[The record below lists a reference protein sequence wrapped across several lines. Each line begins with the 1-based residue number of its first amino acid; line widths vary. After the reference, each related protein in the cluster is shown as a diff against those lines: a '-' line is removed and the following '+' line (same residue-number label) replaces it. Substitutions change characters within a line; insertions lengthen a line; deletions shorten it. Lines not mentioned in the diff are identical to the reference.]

1 MTIVLKNHGGQ
12 CCGARHLHNFGFQ
25 DKTKD
30 QWKEEIKEASSGTL
44 PGGMVALP
52 YGRMV
57 EIILNGSQVTT
68 LPNLLEVL
76 NDLGFVLSSAWYNH
90 NHTPKTRNYQF
101 TRCDDRLSLL
111 SVPQWNGMGISPTL
125 EGELPPRLGLGI
137 GYKVKVNP
145 DFPIEFE
152 DGTPALFTRAE
163 NDHVV
168 FLRAKREFS
177 MRTIGNRRPLSDW
190 ESQNYYLL
198 SNGVLEYDNRDC
210 WFRVQNVMPVGTL
223 VEFERGG
230 ISIRGTV
237 TSTTLGKVYVDT
249 WKAGI
254 PRQECRIAVGGEIA
268 AVQRH
273 TTL

>member
-1 MTIVLKNHGGQ
+1 MTILLKNHGGQ
-12 CCGARHLHNFGFQ
+12 CCGARHLHQFGFQ

-30 QWKEEIKEASSGTL
+30 QWRQEIKDASSVGL
-44 PGGMVALP
+44 PD
-52 YGRMV
+52 GRMV

-111 SVPQWNGMGISPTL
+111 SVPQWDGMVISPTV
-125 EGELPPRLGLGI
+125 EGELPPYLGLGLRRT
-137 GYKVKVNP
+137 GKVNP

-152 DGTPALFTRAE
+152 DGTPAFLGRAE
-163 NDHVV
+163 DASVV
-168 FLRAKREFS
+168 FLRATREFS
-177 MRTIGNRRPLSDW
+177 MHTIGNRRPPSDW
-190 ESQNYYLL
+190 ESFNYYLL
-198 SNGVLEYDNRDC
+198 SNGALEHDDQDC
-210 WFRVQNVMPVGTL
+210 WLRVQNVMPVGTL

-268 AVQRH
+268 AIQRH